1 MSIIQYKVKPV
12 TRYIV
17 TRYEGSGGEHSGRA
31 STETCGEFD
40 NYRKANSVCQALAKA
55 ELLPEQAEGVHLT
68 QYRLFSPECD
78 IEELTWVTVEGETI
92 VKE

>member
-1 MSIIQYKVKPV
+1 MSTIQYKVKPV

-17 TRYEGSGGEHSGRA
+17 TRYEASGDQHSGRA

-40 NYRKANSVCQALAKA
+40 NYRKANSACQALALS
-55 ELLPEQAEGVHLT
+55 EPLPEEMEGVHLT
-68 QYRLFSPECD
+68 QYRLFSPDYDLED
-78 IEELTWVTVEGETI
+78 LSWVTVEGETV

>member
-17 TRYEGSGGEHSGRA
+17 TRYEASGDEQFGKVG
-31 STETCGEFD
+31 TETCGEFD

-55 ELLPEQAEGVHLT
+55 ELLPEQGEGVHLI

-78 IEELTWVTVEGETI
+78 IEELTWVTVEGEL
-92 VKE
+92 